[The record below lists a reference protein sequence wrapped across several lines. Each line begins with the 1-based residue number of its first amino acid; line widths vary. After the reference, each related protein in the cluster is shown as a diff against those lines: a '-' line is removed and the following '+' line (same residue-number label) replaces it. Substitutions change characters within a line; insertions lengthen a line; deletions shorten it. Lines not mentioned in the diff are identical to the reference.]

1 MSNCLESNC
10 RETRKYLYRNL
21 KRCDWSCDHFKL
33 SIQDM
38 MLDNVKMVEKYAGEN
53 KRYQL

>member
-10 RETRKYLYRNL
+10 REMRKYLYRNL
-21 KRCDWSCDHFKL
+21 KKCDWTCDRFKL

-38 MLDNVKMVEKYAGEN
+38 MLEVTKC
-53 KRYQL
+53 